1 LFNDN
6 TGNTAVLSADK
17 DLKIRV
23 NKKYKEGISI
33 CRKLGCT
40 RICGGK
46 CYGWQD
52 PLFMWEHYGECPY
65 FSDDKDLVKKIDE
78 SCKNYQD
85 YMDGRGDLVGEK
97 AEVSH

>member
-65 FSDDKDLVKKIDE
+65 FSDDEKLVEKIE
-78 SCKNYQD
+78 QAIGD
-85 YMDGRGDLVGEK
+85 YER
-97 AEVSH
+97 SH